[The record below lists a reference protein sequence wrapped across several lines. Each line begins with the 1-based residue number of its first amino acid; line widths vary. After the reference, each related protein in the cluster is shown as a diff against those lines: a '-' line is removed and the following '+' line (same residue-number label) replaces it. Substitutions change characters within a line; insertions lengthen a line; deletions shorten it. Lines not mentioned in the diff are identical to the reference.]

1 MINFFICKY
10 ICSTFVISLLN
21 LFQQWITSNS
31 QLTSNNLFKYR
42 RCLKNFFRKAR
53 ELYYE
58 VEHGII
64 SLYSYFA
71 INQRHYF
78 KKMYFYKSSI
88 YNIIIPVDT
97 GRKLN
102 VHKTFRRRLGRLLN
116 VLCTFNLRPVST
128 RRIIIF
134 FF

>member
-1 MINFFICKY
+1 MINFFICKC

-78 KKMYFYKSSI
+78 KKMYFYKSAI

-102 VHKTFRRRLGRLLN
+102 VHKTFRRRPGRLLN

-128 RRIIIF
+128 GMYMLLL
-134 FF
+134 

>member
-1 MINFFICKY
+1 MINFFICKC

-64 SLYSYFA
+64 SLYSYLA

-78 KKMYFYKSSI
+78 KKMYFYKSAI

-102 VHKTFRRRLGRLLN
+102 VHKTFRRRPGRLLN

-128 RRIIIF
+128 GMYMLLL
-134 FF
+134 